1 MRTHVDADRRGPVR
15 RPARL
20 ALGTGGLVAAL
31 ALGVTLVPRSALV
44 SVPWAG
50 TIGCERVRVD
60 VAVSP
65 ELQPV
70 VRRILRSIDG
80 QVVQG
85 KCLTPVVR
93 GQEPQV
99 TAASAEVLPVDRAPQ
114 VWIPDAVVWGEKV
127 QRWPLI
133 AEGSLAS
140 TPVVVATSTEA
151 VEALGWSQQA
161 PTWKDV
167 LRGKRAVVVPDYQSQ
182 SESLDALIALWQSLG
197 KGTAADQEMVGTVL
211 AADRSDLPVPAA
223 AIAAARSGSADAP
236 LFPATEQAVAHLNA
250 TSAVPQL
257 AAVYPKEGSPV
268 LNYPIYRLGGQPAAA
283 GPAVRA
289 VVHRLRSASAQEL
302 LRQEGFRRPSDD
314 NDTGV
319 SGGNPV
325 GTGIRRAG
333 DVTVL
338 DPPGRVEVDEMID
351 RVRALAKPSRIL
363 LVMDV
368 SVSMKDRL
376 KDGSTRIQLS
386 GDAVKLGVD
395 LLPEGSSVGMWVFA
409 GKMGGGKDYRVLE
422 PVAPLKTVDAHG
434 ETQRTRLMRR
444 AGSIDEDVSRG
455 GTSLYDTTIAAL
467 REMHRTYDPKAVNAI
482 VLMTDGGNS
491 DKTGADLD
499 DVLAEIRKLDQ
510 GRQKVAVYAAGLGAD
525 ADYPAMKKIAKASD
539 GYTYRIDNTTAGQE
553 ALLDG
558 LRRSRN
564 IS

>member
-65 ELQPV
+65 ELLPV
-70 VRRILRSIDG
+70 VRRILHSIDG

-93 GQEPQV
+93 SQEPQV
-99 TAASAEVLPVDRAPQ
+99 TAASADVLPVDRAPQ

-444 AGSIDEDVSRG
+444 AGSIDDDVSRG